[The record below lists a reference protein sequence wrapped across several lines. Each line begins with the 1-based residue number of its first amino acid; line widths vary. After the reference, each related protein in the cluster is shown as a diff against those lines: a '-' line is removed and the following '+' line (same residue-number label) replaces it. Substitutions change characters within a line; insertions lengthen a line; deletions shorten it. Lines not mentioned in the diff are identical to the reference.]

1 MIPYLGLVK
10 IQENPWDWY
19 IYLHE
24 WLIFCMVKVVLKY
37 TIPGWYGLYLN
48 LQIAWNISVLFGRIP
63 LLKWPFCRR
72 HGEQFPTHIGTTK
85 CSELNKQFDLRKS
98 TVWLKG
104 HIYIYSLQ
112 QSEDSFQIF
121 KKKRHIK
128 SESRD
133 CGNPNMPGSFLETI
147 YPLVNPTWLVWIPTK
162 LTTHGIEW
170 YMFQPGWT
178 SNFHPNKNP
187 PQNFEVC
194 KKGLKNPAV
203 LWKNAVSRRAVSVF
217 WIGLNQSSAPQN
229 KFL

>member
-1 MIPYLGLVK
+1 MTFLSTSWRTVPNSYWNNKMQWTKQTVRPKK
-10 IQENPWDWY
+10 INC
-19 IYLHE
+19 
-24 WLIFCMVKVVLKY
+24 LI
-37 TIPGWYGLYLN
+37 
-48 LQIAWNISVLFGRIP
+48 
-63 LLKWPFCRR
+63 
-72 HGEQFPTHIGTTK
+72 EGT
-85 CSELNKQFDLRKS
+85 
-98 TVWLKG
+98 
-104 HIYIYSLQ
+104 YIYSLQ